1 MLIINIYDILFSVE
15 GFLLVLRTF
24 ERSLFFTTSGSVI
37 VITSNVVKGI
47 DGAMLNVFAMS
58 VKVIEDAV
66 C

>member
-1 MLIINIYDILFSVE
+1 MFVINIYDILFNVE

-24 ERSLFFTTSGSVI
+24 ERSLFLTTSGSVI